1 MINTF
6 LIFFSIMIHKCFYAI
21 DLDVIDTHF
30 DLVLEF
36 LNLTIYLDNEFQFVN
51 ENNTECFMNAVNL
64 FLNNTLFS
72 NTHPKII
79 TSLGKGIDD
88 LGNEVECK
96 NTDLFANYF
105 LLYVE
110 RKDKFMPNDYNLS
123 LYLNRSFM
131 FYGFCL
137 PMECQNLAEDLVEK
151 IRKKSEIKL
160 FNEHQ
165 FTDFKL
171 YTYGNK
177 KLPNKNET
185 IIIRYDPEEKS
196 NILLI
201 SIFWTWFAI
210 LIIKLTV
217 SYVSKFYYP
226 KGYEYHG
233 YKLANEAMK
242 GEDIDED
249 ENTLFLDEIK
259 NVDNAS
265 NLRGDYNPMYDL
277 EPKYPLYLRIIKY
290 LDLLNN
296 ITILGTKSNRYYNE
310 KNIDILCSLKSIVL
324 IYVIL
329 VETTIMLIKLPNP
342 SFFERKFYLSY
353 GLLLYRRSINGLY
366 FWVILE
372 SSTFSF
378 KLMNFI
384 NKNIKNKETK
394 RAQFNHIVKQI
405 FKFLCFYIPKILLFG
420 LIYFTFYYL
429 YDYYTCNLQSK
440 MAYFYIYDNIIKEKE
455 CYKSPIRLLFP
466 FLNYGKIYDY
476 GKVCFPFVYVYT
488 NMFYSSLLFMI
499 ILIIVFYFQKYIL
512 DIAIS
517 VVALFNI
524 FINYIVFYI
533 ISIKRQDKQ
542 DKEGEKEYYKF
553 DYFSGENYSLYY
565 PHLFFSIYYFGCL
578 LGLCFY
584 YYTHKINSFK
594 RDNSTKSNI
603 NLQSKENGE
612 NELSHINS
620 LSSYSSNY
628 EKIDHYNL
636 YCPMKF
642 CSTLII
648 KMKSINNI
656 IKIILLIVYLVLGTL
671 LAILPIYLLRDIV
684 EDYNFSIEMKEHSY
698 LYFIYYFE
706 KLINIVLFSFFV
718 CLLLV
723 LPKKYMISKF
733 FRSSIF
739 TIIGRAG
746 FIIICIYQSL
756 IYVSYCLF
764 QLHVKIS
771 IIMIFNLT
779 TGLYAVIS
787 VFAIIIIIFIEMP
800 FRIIIKNLLKEDIQ
814 KSRKS
819 KDLLNDS

>member
-1 MINTF
+1 
-6 LIFFSIMIHKCFYAI
+6 MIHKCSFAI
-21 DLDVIDTHF
+21 DLDLINTHF
-30 DLVLEF
+30 DLVLEI
-36 LNLTIYLDNEFQFVN
+36 LNLTIYLDDEYGFVN

-64 FLNNTLFS
+64 FLDNKLFS
-72 NTHPKII
+72 NTHPKIL
-79 TSLGKGIDD
+79 TFLGKGIDD

-96 NTDLFANYF
+96 NTDLFANYV

-123 LYLNRSFM
+123 LYLNRSFL

-137 PMECQNLAEDLVEK
+137 PMECQNFAENLVVK
-151 IRKKSEIKL
+151 INNKSKIKV
-160 FNEHQ
+160 FNDHE
-165 FTDFKL
+165 FTGFKL
-171 YTYGNK
+171 YTYGNQNQNNIND
-177 KLPNKNET
+177 PN
-185 IIIRYDPEEKS
+185 IIRYEEK
-196 NILLI
+196 NNNLLVG
-201 SIFWTWFAI
+201 IFWTWLAI
-210 LIIKLTV
+210 LFIKLAV
-217 SYVSKFYYP
+217 SYASKFFYP

-233 YKLANEAMK
+233 YKLANEAAK
-242 GEDIDED
+242 DEDRDED
-249 ENTLFLDEIK
+249 ENTLFLDDIK
-259 NVDNAS
+259 NIDNAS

-296 ITILGTKSNRYYNE
+296 LTILGTKSNRYYND

-324 IYVIL
+324 AYVIL

-342 SFFERKFYLSY
+342 SFFEKKFYLSL
-353 GLLLYRRSINGLY
+353 GLFMHRRCINGLY
-366 FWVILE
+366 FWVLLE

-405 FKFLCFYIPKILLFG
+405 LKFMCFYIPKILLFG
-420 LIYFTFYYL
+420 LIYFTFYFL
-429 YDYYTCNLQSK
+429 FDYYTCNLQSK
-440 MAYFYIYDNIIKEKE
+440 MAYYYIYDNIIKKKE
-455 CYKSPIRLLFP
+455 CYDNPIRLLFP
-466 FLNYGKIYDY
+466 FLNYGIKYDY
-476 GKVCFPFVYVYT
+476 DKVCFPFVYVYT

-512 DIAIS
+512 DIVIS
-517 VVALFNI
+517 IVVLLNI
-524 FINYIVFYI
+524 LASYI
-533 ISIKRQDKQ
+533 IFYKYFKDKQ
-542 DKEGEKEYYKF
+542 KYYTF
-553 DYFSGENYSLYY
+553 ELFSGENNSLFY
-565 PHLFFSIYYFGCL
+565 PHLFFSIYYLGCL

-584 YYTHKINSFK
+584 YYIHKINSLK
-594 RDNSTKSNI
+594 RDNSTKSNT
-603 NLQSKENGE
+603 NSQSKDNGD
-612 NELSHINS
+612 NELTHMNSLRSS
-620 LSSYSSNY
+620 LSSY
-628 EKIDHYNL
+628 EKIDYYNL
-636 YCPMKF
+636 YCPMQF

-656 IKIILLIVYLVLGTL
+656 IKIILIIVYLVLIAF
-671 LAILPIYLLRDIV
+671 LALLPIILLRNIIKD
-684 EDYNFSIEMKEHSY
+684 DNFAIEMKKHSY
-698 LYFIYYFE
+698 LYFIYYYE
-706 KLINIVLFSFFV
+706 KLINVVFFFFFV

-723 LPKKYMISKF
+723 LPKRYMISKF

-739 TIIGRAG
+739 NIISRAG

-771 IIMIFNLT
+771 NIMIFNLT

-787 VFAIIIIIFIEMP
+787 VFAIIIIIFVEMP
-800 FRIIIKNLLKEDIQ
+800 FRIIIKNLLKDDIQ

-819 KDLLNDS
+819 KEILNDL